1 MARITTG
8 TKRLDLDDSHLF
20 QFAAQVRGHARYGDA
35 PSVILDQSAF
45 YPESGGQLADRGR
58 LGPAQ
63 VIDVQIDDAGQ
74 LHHLVEG
81 PLPPL
86 GAAVDCAIDERRRR
100 QHMAQHTGQHLLS
113 WALTELADAPT
124 CSSHL
129 GESACTID
137 VGQPTLSQAQL
148 AQASQAVNELIEADH
163 PLRVFT
169 PPPKELAA
177 LPLRRRP
184 KVDADVRVVAVGD
197 FEMVPCGGTHC
208 RSTSEVRLITILG
221 AERYK
226 GMTRVTFAAGER
238 ARALLESRSETLAEL
253 GRELTCGPLE
263 VPSALARLAQ
273 ELSEAQQ
280 QLGKLRRAY
289 AEEKARGLLERRP
302 SALIVAALPEV
313 DMAMLREVGK
323 RVVAVPGRVAL
334 LAAPG
339 VEGTAVF
346 AARSREADLD
356 CGAFMKQI
364 TAAVGGRGGG
374 RPDHAEGL
382 LPPDVDWERVV
393 EKTMENSR

>member
-20 QFAAQVRGHARYGDA
+20 QFAARVSGHGRYGDA

-58 LGPAQ
+58 LGSAQ
-63 VIDVQIDDAGQ
+63 VVDVQIDDTGL

-81 PLPPL
+81 PLPPV

-113 WALTELADAPT
+113 WALTELAEAPT

-137 VGQPTLSQAQL
+137 VGQPTLSPAQL
-148 AQASQAVNELIEADH
+148 AQVSQAVNELIEADH

-169 PPPKELAA
+169 PPPEELSA

-184 KVDADVRVVAVGD
+184 KVDADVRVVAIGD

-208 RSTSEVRLITILG
+208 HSTSEVRLITILG

-238 ARALLESRSETLAEL
+238 AR
-253 GRELTCGPLE
+253 
-263 VPSALARLAQ
+263 
-273 ELSEAQQ
+273 
-280 QLGKLRRAY
+280 QLGKLRRAF

-302 SALIVAALPEV
+302 SALIVAALPEM

-356 CGAFMKQI
+356 CGAFVRQL

-374 RPDHAEGL
+374 RPDHAEGR